1 MTHRPLSAFFDA
13 KGNQCPGPRRAV
25 VAGGGAL
32 PLDTVGFDI
41 VDKEVVIAGTG
52 LLLDG
57 LLLDGLLLDGL
68 LRLTSD
74 DSIAAFDE
82 SLGPFVDPLPAFDES
97 LGPLVDPLTTFDKS
111 LAPFD
116 ESLPA
121 FDESLACF
129 DWSLVS
135 SNELR
140 VACCALPVELVT
152 VEGIASAVSG
162 AEGFLSTEFSTVFA
176 ELVFV

>member
-1 MTHRPLSAFFDA
+1 MPLSAFFDA

-32 PLDTVGFDI
+32 PLDTVGFDT

-111 LAPFD
+111 FAPFD

>member
-1 MTHRPLSAFFDA
+1 
-13 KGNQCPGPRRAV
+13 
-25 VAGGGAL
+25 
-32 PLDTVGFDI
+32 
-41 VDKEVVIAGTG
+41 VDKEVVIAGTGLLLDG

-111 LAPFD
+111 FAPFD